1 MYTVPVEKLKYQL
14 LIDIL
19 LQKSPFTDKK
29 KLISYYF

>member
-1 MYTVPVEKLKYQL
+1 MYTVPAEQLKYQL

-29 KLISYYF
+29 AHFILF